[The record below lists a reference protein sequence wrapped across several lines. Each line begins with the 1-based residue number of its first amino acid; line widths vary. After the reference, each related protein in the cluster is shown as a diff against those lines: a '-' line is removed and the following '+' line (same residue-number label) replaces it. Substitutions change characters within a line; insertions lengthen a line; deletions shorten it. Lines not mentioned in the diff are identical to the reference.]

1 MRQKKDLIIQLEI
14 YSVALNFIWFTQA
27 KLKTICPFRKDIII
41 PGKVTILVW
50 AQSRQHAVSQISLNF
65 LKLYFPHGCI
75 YNRHDCL
82 HM

>member
-14 YSVALNFIWFTQA
+14 YSVVLNFIWFTQA
-27 KLKTICPFRKDIII
+27 KLKTVCPFRKDISLA
-41 PGKVTILVW
+41 KVTILVW

-65 LKLYFPHGCI
+65 LKLFFPHGCI
-75 YNRHDCL
+75 YNSHDCL